1 MEKILR
7 VRCKKNVY
15 MFNESKLINL
25 VKYYIM
31 RNIIINKI
39 YWLRENENMCFSKTF
54 HDKDIK
60 LFFELSVSNY
70 FSLLIIIFK
79 MNVFWILILKILFF
93 LYREKSIWDKTSNAQ
108 DDNALI

>member
-25 VKYYIM
+25 VKYYIT
-31 RNIIINKI
+31 RNIINNKI

-60 LFFELSVSNY
+60 LFVSNY

-79 MNVFWILILKILFF
+79 MNVFEF
-93 LYREKSIWDKTSNAQ
+93 
-108 DDNALI
+108 

>member
-15 MFNESKLINL
+15 IFNESKLINL
-25 VKYYIM
+25 VKYYIT

-39 YWLRENENMCFSKTF
+39 YWLRKNENMCFSKTF
-54 HDKDIK
+54 HDKNIK
-60 LFFELSVSNY
+60 LFVSNY

-79 MNVFWILILKILFF
+79 MNVFEF
-93 LYREKSIWDKTSNAQ
+93 
-108 DDNALI
+108 

>member
-25 VKYYIM
+25 VKYYIT

-39 YWLRENENMCFSKTF
+39 YWLRKNENMCFSKTF

-60 LFFELSVSNY
+60 LFVSNY

-79 MNVFWILILKILFF
+79 MNVFKF
-93 LYREKSIWDKTSNAQ
+93 
-108 DDNALI
+108 

>member
-39 YWLRENENMCFSKTF
+39 YWLRKNENMCFSKTF

-60 LFFELSVSNY
+60 LFVSNY

-79 MNVFWILILKILFF
+79 MNVFEF
-93 LYREKSIWDKTSNAQ
+93 
-108 DDNALI
+108 

>member
-25 VKYYIM
+25 VKYYIT

-60 LFFELSVSNY
+60 FFVSNY

-79 MNVFWILILKILFF
+79 MNVFEF
-93 LYREKSIWDKTSNAQ
+93 
-108 DDNALI
+108 

>member
-60 LFFELSVSNY
+60 LFVSNY

-79 MNVFWILILKILFF
+79 MNVFEF
-93 LYREKSIWDKTSNAQ
+93 
-108 DDNALI
+108 

>member
-1 MEKILR
+1 
-7 VRCKKNVY
+7 

-25 VKYYIM
+25 VKYYIT

-60 LFFELSVSNY
+60 LFVSNY

-79 MNVFWILILKILFF
+79 MNVFEF
-93 LYREKSIWDKTSNAQ
+93 
-108 DDNALI
+108 

>member
-25 VKYYIM
+25 VKYYIT

-39 YWLRENENMCFSKTF
+39 YWLRKNENMCFSKTF
-54 HDKDIK
+54 HDKNIK
-60 LFFELSVSNY
+60 LFVSNY

-79 MNVFWILILKILFF
+79 MNVFEF
-93 LYREKSIWDKTSNAQ
+93 
-108 DDNALI
+108 

>member
-25 VKYYIM
+25 VKYYIT

-39 YWLRENENMCFSKTF
+39 YWLRKNENMCFSKTF

-60 LFFELSVSNY
+60 LFVSNY
-70 FSLLIIIFK
+70 FLLLIIIFK
-79 MNVFWILILKILFF
+79 MNVFEF
-93 LYREKSIWDKTSNAQ
+93 
-108 DDNALI
+108 

>member
-1 MEKILR
+1 MKW
-7 VRCKKNVY
+7 KKFFESDARK

-25 VKYYIM
+25 VKYYIT

-60 LFFELSVSNY
+60 LFVSNY

-79 MNVFWILILKILFF
+79 MNVFEF
-93 LYREKSIWDKTSNAQ
+93 
-108 DDNALI
+108 

>member
-1 MEKILR
+1 MKW
-7 VRCKKNVY
+7 KKFFESDARK

-25 VKYYIM
+25 VKYYIT
-31 RNIIINKI
+31 RNIINNKI

-60 LFFELSVSNY
+60 LFVSNY

-79 MNVFWILILKILFF
+79 MNVFEF
-93 LYREKSIWDKTSNAQ
+93 
-108 DDNALI
+108 

>member
-25 VKYYIM
+25 VKYYIT

-54 HDKDIK
+54 HDKNIK
-60 LFFELSVSNY
+60 LFVSNY

-79 MNVFWILILKILFF
+79 MNVFEF
-93 LYREKSIWDKTSNAQ
+93 
-108 DDNALI
+108 

>member
-25 VKYYIM
+25 VKYYIT

-39 YWLRENENMCFSKTF
+39 YWLRKNENMCFSKTF

-60 LFFELSVSNY
+60 LFVSNY

-79 MNVFWILILKILFF
+79 MNVFEF
-93 LYREKSIWDKTSNAQ
+93 
-108 DDNALI
+108 